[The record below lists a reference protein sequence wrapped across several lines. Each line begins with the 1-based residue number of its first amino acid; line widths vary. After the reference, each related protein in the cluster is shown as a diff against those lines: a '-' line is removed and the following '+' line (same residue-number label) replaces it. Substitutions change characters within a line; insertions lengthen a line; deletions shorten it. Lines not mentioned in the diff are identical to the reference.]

1 MREKRI
7 VLVNDV
13 TGLSRCSVACQLPII
28 SSMGIETVFV
38 PTAILSINT
47 YHKDFFFDD
56 YTSKMNDYIETYK
69 KMNID
74 FDGICS
80 GFLGS
85 AKQIEIVKEFFKDLD
100 YIEVVI
106 EKITTD
112 ESMLISSNQE
122 KDLEAEKN
130 FILVDPVMGDHGKLY
145 PTYTQ
150 EMQEKM
156 RELMPYAAI
165 VTPNL
170 TELCA
175 LIDEAYHETSNEQE
189 LKRMCEKLSQM
200 GPKMIVVTGISIGHQ
215 ILNFVYNHGKVE
227 KIYAKRIGEDRSG
240 TGDVISAVIAG
251 SYLKEQNFL
260 EAVKKSTDFA
270 SKCIQHSVDIDAH
283 PHMGLCFEPLLK
295 ELGD

>member
-7 VLVNDV
+7 ALINDV
-13 TGLSRCSVACQLPII
+13 TGFSRCSVACQLPII
-28 SSMGIETVFV
+28 STMGIETIFV

-47 YHKDFFFDD
+47 YHQDYFFDD
-56 YTSKMNDYIETYK
+56 YTSKMEAYIETYK
-69 KMNID
+69 KRNIE

-85 AKQIEIVKEFFKDLD
+85 EKQIEIVKDFFQ
-100 YIEVVI
+100 YFS
-106 EKITTD
+106 TD
-112 ESMLISSNQE
+112 
-122 KDLEAEKN
+122 KN

-145 PTYTQ
+145 PTYNVK
-150 EMQEKM
+150 MQEKM
-156 RELMPYAAI
+156 RELMPYATI

-175 LIDEAYHETSNEQE
+175 LINEEYHETYDNDE
-189 LKRMCEKLSQM
+189 LLRMCHKLSVM
-200 GPKMIVVTGISIGHQ
+200 GPQKIVITGISFNQ
-215 ILNFVYNHGKVE
+215 KILNFVYDEGKVYNV
-227 KIYAKRIGEDRSG
+227 IVDRIGEDRSG

-251 SYLKEQNFL
+251 SYLNGHTFL
-260 EAVKKSTDFA
+260 DSVKKAADFA

-283 PHMGLCFEPLLK
+283 PHLGLCFEPLLK

>member
-1 MREKRI
+1 M
-7 VLVNDV
+7 VNHNNQKKIAVINDIS
-13 TGLSRCSVACQLPII
+13 GFGRCSIAVELPII
-28 SSMGIETVFV
+28 SALKVQCCPL
-38 PTAILSINT
+38 PTSIFSNHT
-47 YHKDFFFDD
+47 GFDSFFFDD

-85 AKQIEIVKEFFKDLD
+85 AKQIEIVKEFFKDF
-100 YIEVVI
+100 
-106 EKITTD
+106 KT
-112 ESMLISSNQE
+112 
-122 KDLEAEKN
+122 EKN

-145 PTYTQ
+145 PTYTR

>member
-1 MREKRI
+1 
-7 VLVNDV
+7 
-13 TGLSRCSVACQLPII
+13 
-28 SSMGIETVFV
+28 
-38 PTAILSINT
+38 
-47 YHKDFFFDD
+47 
-56 YTSKMNDYIETYK
+56 
-69 KMNID
+69 
-74 FDGICS
+74 
-80 GFLGS
+80 
-85 AKQIEIVKEFFKDLD
+85 
-100 YIEVVI
+100 
-106 EKITTD
+106 
-112 ESMLISSNQE
+112 
-122 KDLEAEKN
+122 
-130 FILVDPVMGDHGKLY
+130 MGDHGKLY

-156 RELMPYAAI
+156 RELMPYATI

-215 ILNFVYNHGKVE
+215 ILNFVYDHGKVE
-227 KIYAKRIGEDRSG
+227 KIYVKRIGEDRSG

-251 SYLKEQNFL
+251 SYLKGDSFL

>member
-7 VLVNDV
+7 VLINDV

-28 SSMGIETVFV
+28 SSMGIETAFV

-47 YHKDFFFDD
+47 YHQDYFFDD
-56 YTSKMNDYIETYK
+56 YTSKMKDYIETYK

-85 AKQIEIVKEFFKDLD
+85 AKQIEIVKEFFKDF
-100 YIEVVI
+100 
-106 EKITTD
+106 KT
-112 ESMLISSNQE
+112 
-122 KDLEAEKN
+122 AEN

-145 PTYTQ
+145 PTYNQ
-150 EMQEKM
+150 QMQEKM
-156 RELMPYAAI
+156 RELMPYATI

-175 LIDEAYHETSNEQE
+175 LIDEEYHETSDDLE
-189 LKRMCEKLSQM
+189 LTRMCERLSQM
-200 GPKMIVVTGISIGHQ
+200 GPQNIVVTGISIDDR
-215 ILNFVYNHGKVE
+215 ILNFVYDHGHIE
-227 KIYAKRIGEDRSG
+227 KIYVKRIGEDRSG

-251 SYLKEQNFL
+251 SYLKGNIFL
-260 EAVKKSTDFA
+260 DSVKKSTAFA

>member
-28 SSMGIETVFV
+28 SAMGIETAFV

-85 AKQIEIVKEFFKDLD
+85 AKQIEIVKEFFKDF
-100 YIEVVI
+100 
-106 EKITTD
+106 KT
-112 ESMLISSNQE
+112 
-122 KDLEAEKN
+122 EKN

-156 RELMPYAAI
+156 EFLQSEPKAVQNKNSIYPI
-165 VTPNL
+165 FTTVTIYL
-170 TELCA
+170 L
-175 LIDEAYHETSNEQE
+175 
-189 LKRMCEKLSQM
+189 
-200 GPKMIVVTGISIGHQ
+200 
-215 ILNFVYNHGKVE
+215 ILNITVHPVHPELFSVHLPDL
-227 KIYAKRIGEDRSG
+227 RLPLH
-240 TGDVISAVIAG
+240 SA
-251 SYLKEQNFL
+251 
-260 EAVKKSTDFA
+260 
-270 SKCIQHSVDIDAH
+270 
-283 PHMGLCFEPLLK
+283 
-295 ELGD
+295 